1 MQNKDKTDHEE
12 RTQNDDFQFVQE
24 KIKERPINKKKLF
37 RRTVITAVMALMFG
51 LIACVT
57 FFSLEPIISNWLY
70 PEKKAE
76 VVTFPEDEDETMPE
90 DMVQTDDDLPG
101 HEAGNGSGNGSGNEP
116 GNGSGNEQG
125 NGPGNEPGSG
135 SENGSGNESGNGS
148 GNESGNGLGNGSGN
162 EAGNGPGNEPPEPIK
177 EITIYE
183 RVEMT
188 AQDYAALYTE
198 LAGIAEE
205 AQRSVVTVTGV
216 TADTDWLDSVYAQE
230 GQSSGL
236 IVADNGI
243 ELLILATESRI
254 RGYRDVV
261 VTFCTGNVVSAEKKQ
276 TDPNTGLC
284 ILAVKLQDL
293 SPATMNTATVAKL
306 GVSNTNMKPGT
317 PVIAIGSP
325 TGATGS
331 VCYGMITANSSVI
344 NLVDANYRVFATDIY
359 GSEIAT
365 GVLINLS
372 GQVVGVIDHTYSP
385 VDMQNQISAI
395 GITELKRTIEA
406 MSNDKQRASIGI
418 HGVDITAAL
427 SESLQIPRGVCV
439 QKFEMGSPAMIH
451 GIQGNDII
459 VAIDNNVI
467 NDMRDLTNILYQYD
481 PGDVVTVS
489 LYRKV
494 QEEYRRMDIEL
505 TLGALE

>member
-1 MQNKDKTDHEE
+1 MQNKDKTVHEE

-51 LIACVT
+51 LIACIT

-70 PEKKAE
+70 PEKKPE

-101 HEAGNGSGNGSGNEP
+101 HEAGNGSGN
-116 GNGSGNEQG
+116 EQG
-125 NGPGNEPGSG
+125 NGLE
-135 SENGSGNESGNGS
+135 
-148 GNESGNGLGNGSGN
+148 NGSGN
-162 EAGNGPGNEPPEPIK
+162 EAGNGSGNEPGNGLGNEPGNGTENEPGNGPENEQPEQIK

-183 RVEMT
+183 KVEMT

-198 LAGIAEE
+198 LAGIAQE

-216 TADTDWLDSVYAQE
+216 TADTDWLDSVYEQE

-344 NLVDANYRVFATDIY
+344 NLVDTNYRVFATDIY

-385 VDMQNQISAI
+385 VDMQNQISAL

-467 NDMRDLTNILYQYD
+467 NDMRDLTILLYQYN